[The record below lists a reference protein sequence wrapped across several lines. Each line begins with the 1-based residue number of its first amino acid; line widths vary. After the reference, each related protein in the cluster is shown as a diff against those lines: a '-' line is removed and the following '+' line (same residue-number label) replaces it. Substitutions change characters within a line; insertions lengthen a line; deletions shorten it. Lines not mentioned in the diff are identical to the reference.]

1 MMLSEIKRLA
11 AMADSAC
18 AAVIERPGDKADR
31 QSLFDALAPLVSQN
45 FLDGHD
51 PRSAHVHAL
60 LRHTAVLAE
69 IVRRRIGYSQT
80 GERSEAFEA
89 MHIGDGARE
98 VRHVLSTLI
107 DAIGTGGDV

>member
-1 MMLSEIKRLA
+1 MTLSEIKRLA

-18 AAVIERPGDKADR
+18 AAVIERPDDKADR
-31 QSLFDALAPLVSQN
+31 QSLFDALAPLVSQA

-51 PRSAHVHAL
+51 TRSAHVHAL

-69 IVRRRIGYSQT
+69 IVRSRIDYSQT
-80 GERSEAFEA
+80 GERSEAFET

-98 VRHVLSTLI
+98 VRQVISTLI
-107 DAIGTGGDV
+107 SAIGTGGDV